1 MEIFFTVLILLG
13 LVGVSNLLNR
23 FAPFVPVPLFQIALG
38 ALISLIP
45 PYIHLP
51 LNPEL
56 FFVLFIAPLL
66 YNDGKKTPRG
76 ELWSL
81 RAPILLMALGLV
93 FATVVVAG
101 YFIHFRIPSIPLA
114 AAFALAAILS
124 PTDAVAVSSLAGR
137 IKLPKRIMRLLEGE
151 SLMNDASGL
160 VAFKFAVAAAVTGV
174 FSLAN
179 ATLSFLLIAIGG
191 LLIGAVLALLIFRL
205 QAWIRSLGM
214 EDVTLLMLVQI
225 LTPFLIYLIAEEAGV
240 SGILAVVAA
249 GIVHSIDTD
258 RISSPHYRLRITSD
272 STWSVILFLLNG
284 LVFVILGLQLPDVAR
299 VIFKD
304 PSFDNG
310 QVLGYIAEISLLL
323 LALRFAWVYVF
334 WRAGSGDR
342 EQQENTELDQHR
354 FKTSLLTALSGVR
367 GTVTLAGAFSIPYML
382 GSGEVFP
389 ERDLIIFIAAG
400 VILFTLLA
408 ASILLPLLSR
418 KADSDYSHEEEKQQ
432 EVAARVALLK
442 KAIAITKDEMTGEN
456 QRAAMEL
463 ISYYN
468 QEIREM
474 QSLVVQDIDKFRE
487 TECEVRLLGVKAERA
502 EIEALVKRGEIT
514 AEVAAKFF
522 DMMDEMEYMLTT
534 RRRFRM
540 RISFLRLIFR
550 RIFNKLFRPSAMTKE
565 KNKLDEYKNAK
576 VKTCQA
582 AIEAI
587 SGSLCAENRMVSS
600 GVITRYKEMI
610 YRLTASPEG
619 MESKEFKE
627 YKKELRMK
635 AVQAERDEVQTMY
648 EKGSISRSVANK
660 LRQFINMV
668 EASLLD
674 EEPEHG

>member
-1 MEIFFTVLILLG
+1 MEIFFSVLILLG
-13 LVGVSNLLNR
+13 LIGLSNLLNR

-38 ALISLIP
+38 AVISIIP
-45 PYIHLP
+45 PHIHLP

-66 YNDGKKTPRG
+66 YNDGKKTPRD

-124 PTDAVAVSSLAGR
+124 PTDAVAVSSIASR
-137 IKLPKRIMRLLEGE
+137 IKLPRRILRLLEGE

-174 FSLAN
+174 FSLVD
-179 ATLSFLLIAIGG
+179 ATLSFFLIAIGG
-191 LLIGAVLALLIFRL
+191 LLIGAVLALLIYRL
-205 QAWIRSLGM
+205 QGWIRSLGM

-225 LTPFLIYLIAEEAGV
+225 LTPFLIYLIAEEIGV

-249 GIVHSIDTD
+249 GLVHSIDTD

-284 LVFVILGLQLPDVAR
+284 LVFVILGLQLPDVGR
-299 VIFKD
+299 VIFND
-304 PSFDNG
+304 PNFSNG
-310 QVLGYIAEISLLL
+310 RVLGYIVQISLLL
-323 LALRFAWVYVF
+323 LALRFVWVYLF
-334 WRAGSGDR
+334 WRVGNGD
-342 EQQENTELDQHR
+342 QQEQSELDSHR
-354 FKTSLLTALSGVR
+354 FKTSLLISLSGVR
-367 GTVTLAGAFSIPYML
+367 GTVTLAGAFSIPFML
-382 GSGEVFP
+382 GNGASFP
-389 ERDLIIFIAAG
+389 ERNLIIFIAAG
-400 VILFTLLA
+400 VILFSLLT
-408 ASILLPLLSR
+408 ASIVLPLLSR
-418 KADSDYSHEEEKQQ
+418 DPNAEDEQAEKQQ
-432 EVAARVALLK
+432 ELTARVALLQ
-442 KAIAITKDEMTGEN
+442 KAISVTKEEMTPSN

-474 QSLVVQDIDKFRE
+474 QSLVASDIDLYQE
-487 TECEVRLLGVKAERA
+487 TECEIRLLGIKAERA
-502 EIEALVKRGEIT
+502 EIELLLSRGEI
-514 AEVAAKFF
+514 AEQVASKFF
-522 DMMDEMEYMLTT
+522 DMIDEMEYMLTT
-534 RRRFRM
+534 RRKFSMRF
-540 RISFLRLIFR
+540 SFLRLIFR
-550 RIFNKLFRPSAMTKE
+550 RLFNKLFRPSAVTRE
-565 KNKLDEYKNAK
+565 KDKLEEYKEAK
-576 VKTCQA
+576 LKTCQA
-582 AIEAI
+582 AIQAI
-587 SGSLCAENRMVSS
+587 SNNLCAENRMIST

-610 YRLTASPEG
+610 YRLSSSREAAESPQV
-619 MESKEFKE
+619 KA

-660 LRQFINMV
+660 LRQFVNMV